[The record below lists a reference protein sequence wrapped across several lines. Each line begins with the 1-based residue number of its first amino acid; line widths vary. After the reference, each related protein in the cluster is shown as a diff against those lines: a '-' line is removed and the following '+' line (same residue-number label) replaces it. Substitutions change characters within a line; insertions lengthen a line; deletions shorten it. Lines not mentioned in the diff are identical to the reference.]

1 MTLKETT
8 KSQNLEICPYFCLK
22 SAQIC
27 SKMSPQEEFGHPGKG
42 LLRQQP
48 TTVCEVSEFS
58 AWSILYFGDLVQVQS
73 VIELFGK

>member
-1 MTLKETT
+1 
-8 KSQNLEICPYFCLK
+8 
-22 SAQIC
+22 
-27 SKMSPQEEFGHPGKG
+27 MSPQEEFGHPGKG
-42 LLRQQP
+42 LLRQQL